1 MISPKSAESLELDS
15 TAKSS
20 VPSVIVDIPQTY
32 SSLVN
37 EIAGLHDQVQEQNVG
52 VADLHRRIN
61 ALDMGRRTSFKVRD
75 GMQPLL
81 DALANDCGMSW
92 NDVARLVGVSPQ
104 SVRKWRKGEQATWE
118 NRLAVAQLATFLDVV
133 SQLGIRDPAQWLEVP
148 IVAGYPIT
156 GMDLYEAGMVNLLL
170 EWADRRIDGP
180 ERVLDQ
186 FDSGWREKYRT
197 SYETFEAGDGH
208 LSIRHRA

>member
-37 EIAGLHDQVQEQNVG
+37 EVAGLHDRVQEQNVG

-61 ALDMGRRTSFKVRD
+61 ALDLDRRTSFKVRE

-81 DALANDCGMSW
+81 DTLADDSGMSW

-118 NRLAVAQLATFLDVV
+118 NRVAVAQVAAFLDVL
-133 SQLGIRDPAQWLEVP
+133 SQLGIGDPAQWLEVP
-148 IVAGYPIT
+148 IVGNYPIT
-156 GMDLYEAGMVNLLL
+156 GMDLYAAGKINLLL
-170 EWADRRIDGP
+170 EWADRRIDSP

-197 SYETFEAGDGH
+197 SYETFEAGDGN